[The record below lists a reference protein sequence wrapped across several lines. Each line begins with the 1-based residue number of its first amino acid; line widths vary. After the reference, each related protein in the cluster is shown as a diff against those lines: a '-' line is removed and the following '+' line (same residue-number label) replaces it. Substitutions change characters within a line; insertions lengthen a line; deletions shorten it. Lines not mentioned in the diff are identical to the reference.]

1 MNRSLYS
8 QNFINLMGEVD
19 SCLRNLIEYVKSL
32 HVVGGTGFIIFVT
45 PLMLMEVKRS
55 RSRVPS
61 FFTQSVL
68 LCGSF
73 VVKSDSLYLIFCLQ
87 RVNVSGHISSR
98 TLCVWEMGGRFFVSV
113 SAKGSWIWRRREI
126 MESTQCALLVS
137 YRGHVEM
144 ACVLVSIVVVLLFKQ
159 WLQCSKGNL
168 MLSFLWSVRAEGR
181 EPAKALMSSRT
192 AAVSSDEK
200 TCSARELFLIGPPL

>member
-1 MNRSLYS
+1 
-8 QNFINLMGEVD
+8 
-19 SCLRNLIEYVKSL
+19 
-32 HVVGGTGFIIFVT
+32 
-45 PLMLMEVKRS
+45 
-55 RSRVPS
+55 
-61 FFTQSVL
+61 
-68 LCGSF
+68 
-73 VVKSDSLYLIFCLQ
+73 
-87 RVNVSGHISSR
+87 
-98 TLCVWEMGGRFFVSV
+98 
-113 SAKGSWIWRRREI
+113 